1 MTVVPSVAVAE
12 RPFLSIGEVLHLLQG
27 EFPDVT
33 ISKLRFLES
42 QGLISPQRTEAGYR
56 KYYDEDVGRL
66 RWILTQQKKN
76 FLPLKVI
83 KEKLQSDPPDFSIL
97 ATDDEL
103 PAASAVAKRAT
114 DRQVLGPAASGASF
128 SFEELV
134 KAAGLSEQEVKD
146 LVKLGM
152 IAART
157 VGESAV
163 FDEEALAVT
172 RLAASFRTHGVEPR
186 HLRMYK
192 VAAERE
198 AGVYEQLVV
207 PMLKQRDPAAR
218 VTAREHLEELARLG
232 ESMRACML
240 RQVLRPHLGE

>member
-1 MTVVPSVAVAE
+1 MAE

-42 QGLISPQRTEAGYR
+42 QGLISPGRTDAGYR
-56 KYYDEDVGRL
+56 KYYEEDVGRL
-66 RWILTQQKKN
+66 RWILTQQKRN

-83 KEKLQSDPPDFSIL
+83 KEMLESDPPDFSGLGEESLESTSGTGSGPRGNQIL
-97 ATDDEL
+97 G
-103 PAASAVAKRAT
+103 S
-114 DRQVLGPAASGASF
+114 AASGASF
-128 SFEELV
+128 TFEELT
-134 KAAGLSEQEVKD
+134 KASGLSEIEVKD

-152 IAART
+152 IAPRT
-157 VGESAV
+157 AGESAV
-163 FDEEALAVT
+163 FDEGALAVV

-198 AGVYEQLVV
+198 AGVYEQLVL
-207 PMLKQRDPAAR
+207 PLLKQRDPGAHVAAR
-218 VTAREHLEELARLG
+218 ELLEELARLG
-232 ESMRACML
+232 ESMRVSML
-240 RQVLRPHLGE
+240 RQALRPHLGE

>member
-1 MTVVPSVAVAE
+1 MAE

-42 QGLISPQRTEAGYR
+42 QGLIDPQRTDAGYR

-66 RWILTQQKKN
+66 RWILTQQKKH

-83 KEKLQSDPPDFSIL
+83 KEKLASDPPDFSIL
-97 ATDDEL
+97 AADEEL
-103 PAASAVAKRAT
+103 PSATGPSEKAT
-114 DRQVLGPAASGASF
+114 GRQILGTAASGASF
-128 SFEELV
+128 TFEELV
-134 KAAGLSEQEVKD
+134 KAAGLSEPEVKD
-146 LVKLGM
+146 LLKLGL

-163 FDEEALAVT
+163 FDEEALAVA
-172 RLAASFRTHGVEPR
+172 RLAASFKTHGVEPR

-207 PMLKQRDPAAR
+207 PVLKQRDPAAR
-218 VTAREHLEELARLG
+218 VAARELLEELARLG